1 MSRKFI
7 FNFAPNGLIPTKA
20 MTPHVPISP
29 DEIIEQVL
37 DACELGVNM
46 VHLHA
51 RHVEAGTPAYEK
63 EIYGEIVSGIR
74 RRNRDVVLGVSTSGR
89 TFSEF
94 EQRSQC
100 LELTGDAK
108 PDFGSLTLGSLN
120 FAKQASVNEPEMIQ
134 RLAKKML
141 DAGIRPELEVFDLG
155 MLNYAHY
162 LIRRGL
168 VKPPWYFNLLL
179 GNVAG
184 AQADPM
190 SLGLLASRLP
200 AGAIWA
206 SAGLGD
212 CQLTANTLALASG
225 GGVRVGL
232 EDNIYFDF
240 ERQKLASNRELVT
253 RISEIAAALG
263 LAPYSAKTA
272 RALVCP

>member
-7 FNFAPNGLIPTKA
+7 FNFTPTGLIPTKE
-20 MTPHVPISP
+20 MTPHIPISP

-51 RHVEAGTPAYEK
+51 RHVADGKSAYEK

-89 TFSEF
+89 AVSEF
-94 EQRSQC
+94 EKRSQC

-108 PDFGSLTLGSLN
+108 PDFGSLTLGSVN
-120 FAKQASVNEPEMIQ
+120 FPRQASINEPEMVQ

-141 DAGIRPELEVFDLG
+141 DAGIRPELEAFDLG
-155 MLNYAHY
+155 MLNYADY
-162 LIRRGL
+162 LIRRSL
-168 VKPPWYFNLLL
+168 VKPPFYFNLML
-179 GNVAG
+179 GNVVG

-190 SLGLLASRLP
+190 SLGLMASRLP
-200 AGAIWA
+200 AGAIW
-206 SAGLGD
+206 SGAGLGD
-212 CQLTANTLALASG
+212 SQLTANTLALASG

-253 RISEIAAALG
+253 RISELAFELG
-263 LAPYSAKTA
+263 LSPYSAKAA

>member
-1 MSRKFI
+1 MPRKFI
-7 FNFAPNGLIPTKA
+7 FNFTPTGLIPTKE

-51 RHVEAGTPAYEK
+51 RHIGDGKPAYEK

-74 RRNRDVVLGVSTSGR
+74 RRNSDVILGVSTSGR
-89 TFSEF
+89 TVSEF
-94 EQRSQC
+94 EKRSQC
-100 LELTGDAK
+100 LELVGDAK
-108 PDFGSLTLGSLN
+108 PDFGSLTLGSVN
-120 FAKQASVNEPEMIQ
+120 FPRQASINEPEMVQ

-141 DAGIRPELEVFDLG
+141 AAGIRPELEAFDLG
-155 MLNYAHY
+155 MVNYADY

-168 VKPPWYFNLLL
+168 VKPPFYFNLML
-179 GNVAG
+179 GNVVG

-190 SLGLLASRLP
+190 SLGLMASRLP
-200 AGAIWA
+200 AGAIW
-206 SAGLGD
+206 SGAGLGD
-212 CQLTANTLALASG
+212 SQLTANVLALASG

-240 ERQKLASNRELVT
+240 ERQKLATNQELVT
-253 RISEIAAALG
+253 RISELASALG
-263 LAPYSAKTA
+263 LSPHSAKEA
-272 RALVCP
+272 RALLCP